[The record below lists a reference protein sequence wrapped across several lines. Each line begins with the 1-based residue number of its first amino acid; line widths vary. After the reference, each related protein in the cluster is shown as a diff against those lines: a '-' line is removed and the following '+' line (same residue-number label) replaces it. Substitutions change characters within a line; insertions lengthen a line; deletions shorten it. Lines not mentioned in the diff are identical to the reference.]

1 LAARHLE
8 AHGVPTVVLGS
19 AKDIVEHCG
28 VPRFVFSDFP
38 LGNSAGKPNDPK
50 SQLDTLG
57 LALDTLETAQSPTTT
72 AQSPQTWS
80 KDEKWKA
87 DFYSIA
93 NLSPAEL
100 AKRRAEFD
108 QVKTIGQG
116 VRDQT
121 MPT

>member
-1 LAARHLE
+1 M
-8 AHGVPTVVLGS
+8 VLGS

-38 LGNSAGKPNDPK
+38 LGNSAGKPNDRT
-50 SQLDTLG
+50 SQQHTLA
-57 LALDTLETAQSPTTT
+57 LALDLLETAQQPGTTIQS
-72 AQSPQTWS
+72 AQRWS
-80 KDEKWKA
+80 DKEQWKA

-93 NLSPAEL
+93 NLSAEEL

-108 QVKTIGQG
+108 QIKAIGQG

-121 MPT
+121 EPT

>member
-1 LAARHLE
+1 M
-8 AHGVPTVVLGS
+8 GS

-38 LGNSAGKPNDPK
+38 LGNSAGKPNDPE

-57 LALDTLETAQSPTTT
+57 LALDTLETAQSPATTV
-72 AQSPQTWS
+72 QSPQTWS

-93 NLSPAEL
+93 NLSAAEL
-100 AKRRAEFD
+100 AKATGGIRPDQDNRARRTRPNNAD
-108 QVKTIGQG
+108 LTRWRCLPKL
-116 VRDQT
+116 RAHS
-121 MPT
+121 